1 MNILP
6 DIKKI
11 LYCTGIGPNSAY
23 IYRHAMALAEKFD
36 AAITVLH
43 VMETLTPDQEAL
55 IDGYIGPRSI
65 HEVVE
70 HEEENA
76 ASRIKKHLQTFCKK
90 LDDDS
95 SCSYRVE
102 KILVVEATSP
112 ADEIVR
118 QAAEIG
124 ADVIVMGAHRRSFL
138 IDALLGSTSEKVI
151 RKSSVPVLVIQ
162 VPEGEQ
168 ELTSSGI

>member
-23 IYRHAMALAEKFD
+23 IYRHAMVLAEKFD

-43 VMETLTPDQEAL
+43 VMETLKPEQEAL
-55 IDGYIGPRSI
+55 IDGYIGPKSI
-65 HEVVE
+65 HDVVE
-70 HEEENA
+70 HEEQDA
-76 ASRIKKHLQTFCKK
+76 ATRVKKHLQTFCEK
-90 LDDDS
+90 LGDET

-118 QAAEIG
+118 RADEIG
-124 ADVIVMGAHRRSFL
+124 ADVIVMGAHRRSFF

-151 RKSSVPVLVIQ
+151 RKSTVPVFVVQ
-162 VPEGEQ
+162 VPAGEQ
-168 ELTSSGI
+168 ELTTRGI